1 MSAPTTPQQ
10 RASAAL
16 KSLFVADALAM
27 PVHWYYNPMDIYR
40 QFKGGIQQLE
50 DAPAHHPSSIM
61 SLHSTNHGG
70 RHGGHRQASREIVGE
85 VILKG
90 KRQYWGQANTHYH
103 HGMKAGENTLNA
115 HCARALMRTL
125 AANNGHYDQQAFLS
139 AYIALMTA
147 DPAQHPDTY
156 AESYH
161 RGFFAKL
168 EAGKPADRCGAV
180 THDTASIGGLVTI
193 APLVFA
199 ERLAGTPLE
208 RVQDICAGHLAL
220 THPDDV
226 LAKVCRDYVGLLDAL
241 LFRDDSEDP
250 QALISAWSKRSI
262 SLQLAEIMPRI
273 HNDNDVVGRLFSSA
287 CYITDSWPS
296 VLYLAY
302 KYCNRM
308 EAGLLANTN
317 LGGDNVHR
325 GAVLGVLLGLVEG
338 NTVEALFDGLADKE
352 ALDVEIGEVVCSGSI
367 NPDTHLGGNLTTL
380 NEVFHGKTTTFV
392 FNRV

>member
-1 MSAPTTPQQ
+1 MPQTTTPQQ
-10 RASAAL
+10 RAAAAL

-70 RHGGHRQASREIVGE
+70 RHGRGQQQSQREIVGE

-90 KRQYWGQANTHYH
+90 KRQHWGRANTHYH

-115 HCARALMRTL
+115 HCTRALMRTL
-125 AANNGHYDQQAFLS
+125 ADNNGHYDQDDFLTT
-139 AYIALMTA
+139 YIDLMTA

-161 RGFFAKL
+161 RGFFANL
-168 EAGKPADRCGAV
+168 EAGNPPDQCGAV

-193 APLVFA
+193 APIVFA
-199 ERLAGTPLE
+199 ERLAGTSLD
-208 RVQDICAGHLAL
+208 RVQEICAGHLAL
-220 THPDDV
+220 THPDAY
-226 LAKVCRDYVGLLDAL
+226 LSKVCRDYVGLLDEL
-241 LFRDDSEDP
+241 LFREDDADP
-250 QALISAWSKRSI
+250 QSIISAWSKRSI
-262 SLQLAEIMPRI
+262 SLQLSEIMPKI
-273 HNDNDVVGRLFSSA
+273 HNDNDVVGKLFSSA

-302 KYCNRM
+302 KYCHRM

-338 NTVEALFDGLADKE
+338 ETVVEFYDRLLDKE
-352 ALDVEIGEVVCSGSI
+352 KILCEIDALA
-367 NPDTHLGGNLTTL
+367 
-380 NEVFHGKTTTFV
+380 K
-392 FNRV
+392 

>member
-1 MSAPTTPQQ
+1 MTQHSIPIE

-40 QFKGGIQQLE
+40 QFKGGIEKLE
-50 DAPAHHPSSIM
+50 AAPAQHPSSIM

-70 RHGGHRQASREIVGE
+70 RHGHGRKQAQREIVGE

-90 KRQYWGQANTHYH
+90 KRQYWGKANTHYH

-115 HCARALMRTL
+115 HCTRVLLRSL
-125 AANNGHYDQQAFLS
+125 ANNNGHYDKEDFLS
-139 AYIALMTA
+139 SYIELMTA
-147 DPAQHPDTY
+147 EPAQHPDTY

-161 RGFFAKL
+161 RGFFANL
-168 EAGKPADRCGAV
+168 EAGNPPDQCGAV

-193 APLVFA
+193 APIVFA
-199 ERLAGTPLE
+199 ERLAGTPLD
-208 RVQDICAGHLAL
+208 RVQEICAGHLAL
-220 THPDDV
+220 THPDEH
-226 LAKVCRDYVGLLDAL
+226 LAKVCRDYVGLLNEL
-241 LFRDDSEDP
+241 LFRKGGEDA
-250 QALISAWSKRSI
+250 QSIISAWSKRSI
-262 SLQLAEIMPRI
+262 SLQLSEIMPKI

-302 KYCNRM
+302 RYCHKM
-308 EAGLLANTN
+308 KAGLLANTN

-325 GAVLGVLLGLVEG
+325 GAVLGVLLGLVEAE
-338 NTVEALFDGLADKE
+338 TVEELYGQLVDKR
-352 ALDVEIGEVVCSGSI
+352 ALDSEIGALVE
-367 NPDTHLGGNLTTL
+367 LGQI
-380 NEVFHGKTTTFV
+380 
-392 FNRV
+392 